1 MPKHRTAA
9 SRDWLGLKME
19 LPPRRRLQ
27 LTILSF
33 VIPIGIWALVS
44 YVPFI
49 WHPLVMITNPGDVD
63 YYSEG
68 DEFPYSDYLE
78 QIKEMKAQRM
88 KPPEGYRVN
97 PVYLPPPH
105 AVARAFYTAFK
116 TPPRL
121 PNEPWLYESLG
132 HSISTIFWGF
142 FLSSI
147 IGVPLGILCGTYR
160 FFSRLQEPFIEFF
173 RYLPAPAFG
182 ALCVAILGIDDGP
195 KIAIIFIG
203 TFFQQVL
210 VIGNTVRKVDPALIE
225 AAQTLGARGWKLVRR
240 VIIPAS
246 ITDIYTDMRILLGWA
261 WTYLIVAEVVGTMSG
276 ITFFINQQAR
286 YRNFDNVYAAIA
298 MIGFIGFFSDLFLAW
313 LGTILFPWKRRERVA
328 LQESRRDSSE
338 CFPEAVARGGRQ
350 ARGGRGNH
358 RSRKTGYPSKCH
370 WLNSNFP
377 IIATSP
383 LRWPSD
389 LKKSASAPSF
399 SASRGLRNPSARRRT
414 GTVSLAMSRSIFTG
428 GNSSA

>member
-1 MPKHRTAA
+1 
-9 SRDWLGLKME
+9 ME
-19 LPPRRRLQ
+19 LPPRRRLL

-33 VIPIGIWALVS
+33 VIPLAIWALVS

-49 WHPLVMITNPGDVD
+49 WHPLVMITNAGDVD
-63 YYSEG
+63 YFSEG
-68 DEFPYSDYLE
+68 DEFPYSDFLAE
-78 QIKEMKAQRM
+78 NAQMKAQGL
-88 KPPEGYRVN
+88 KPAEGYRVN
-97 PVYLPPPH
+97 PVYLPAPH
-105 AVARAFYTAFK
+105 EVAAAFYTAFK

-121 PNEPWLYESLG
+121 PNEPWLHESLG

-225 AAQTLGARGWKLVRR
+225 AAQTLGASGWKLVRR

-286 YRNFDNVYAAIA
+286 YRNFNNVYAAIA
-298 MIGFIGFFSDLFLAW
+298 MIGFIGFFSDMFLAW
-313 LGTILFPWKRRERVA
+313 LGTILFPWKRRERSRSKKVKEAAKPA
-328 LQESRRDSSE
+328 L
-338 CFPEAVARGGRQ
+338 
-350 ARGGRGNH
+350 
-358 RSRKTGYPSKCH
+358 
-370 WLNSNFP
+370 
-377 IIATSP
+377 
-383 LRWPSD
+383 
-389 LKKSASAPSF
+389 
-399 SASRGLRNPSARRRT
+399 PSAGQIWPEKVESEMT
-414 GTVSLAMSRSIFTG
+414 GALAHGKTEIKAHVAG
-428 GNSSA
+428 